1 MNYDNGFELTIAVVF
16 YMRPQ
21 LGGLGPKSQDLVI
34 PFCLGEVEYLPDF
47 NLRYLAIRIE
57 LVFMRY
63 QTSHIKNLT
72 GKYIMGISKLK
83 HLQRYMISFELE
95 FRRL

>member
-57 LVFMRY
+57 LVFMIY
-63 QTSHIKNLT
+63 KT
-72 GKYIMGISKLK
+72 GQINNITWKYIVEMSNMK
-83 HLQRYMISFELE
+83 HIQ
-95 FRRL
+95 